1 MPVTSYI
8 PHLIYST
15 ALTSLSLHLLY
26 QKKQSEMDRAHLAAQ
41 TSILEALAHRLR
53 SGQNISD
60 EEVERLCR
68 LAKTHEETHAEEAG
82 VKRAKVGWKDVFLG
96 KKIEGGVGERERK
109 DLEECEYSASYHIF
123 SRSNHFVSSTR
134 SGKIIAGPVAIKC
147 LILYSSMQYFHVDVT
162 AVLRYYLK

>member
-1 MPVTSYI
+1 MPVSSYI

-15 ALTSLSLHLLY
+15 ALTSLSFHLLF

-68 LAKTHEETHAEEAG
+68 LAKTHEDTHAEEAG
-82 VKRAKVGWKDVFLG
+82 VKREKVGWKDVFLG
-96 KKIEGGVGERERK
+96 KKIEGDAGERERK
-109 DLEECEYSASYHIF
+109 DLEECEYSALYCIV
-123 SRSNHFVSSTR
+123 SRSNYFISSTR
-134 SGKIIAGPVAIKC
+134 GGKIIAGPVAIKC
-147 LILYSSMQYFHVDVT
+147 SILYCPMQYFHVT
-162 AVLRYYLK
+162 AIPRYLE